1 MISNVTSFSPSR
13 PSAVQGKRIVL
24 DPGHGGK
31 DPGAIGPGGTRESD
45 VVLTVAKEVQRLLE
59 EQGALIRMTRT
70 TDAMVE
76 APAGQQVEV
85 ATGDDIAGLD
95 VKAKEDLA
103 NRVAI
108 ANRWPSELFVSFHC
122 NSAENK
128 DARGTETFVRKAETA
143 ADRKAAAAIQ
153 KHVLAE
159 VGLKDRKVKNAD
171 YYVIKNTN
179 SAATL
184 VELGFLSNA
193 TEEQILANP
202 DTQKKF
208 AKAIADGITEY
219 FAPAAAQTWNT
230 SPAA

>member
-1 MISNVTSFSPSR
+1 MINSATSFNANR
-13 PSAVQGKRIVL
+13 SAGVQGKKIVL

-31 DPGAIGPGGTRESD
+31 DPGAIGPAGTRECD

-143 ADRKAAAAIQ
+143 ADRKIATAIQ
-153 KHVLAE
+153 KHVLEE

-193 TEEQILANP
+193 AEEQILADP

-219 FAPAAAQTWNT
+219 FAAPAAQTWNT